1 MKFRFED
8 IIEITDKN
16 TFDQINEYSEKLIT
30 FATENGYL
38 TQQNADNDY
47 TKELG
52 RIGVLLADYESI
64 NYDFKV
70 LKVKNPLLVTIEKEM
85 RKQELTQ
92 RKTAELLEIKENTF
106 SQILSGKRNI
116 TMKLAK
122 KLHTIFNIDAGLII
136 ENA

>member
-1 MKFRFED
+1 MELQYKNLT
-8 IIEITDKN
+8 EITDLK
-16 TFDQINEYSEKLIT
+16 TFDEVNGYLEELIN

-38 TQQNADNDY
+38 AEPNAENEY
-47 TKELG
+47 TKEIS
-52 RIGVLLADYESI
+52 RIGVMLADYESL
-64 NYDFKV
+64 NSDFQV
-70 LKVKNPLLVTIEKEM
+70 LKVKNPLLITIEKEM

-122 KLHTIFNIDAGLII
+122 KLHTIFNIDADLIL

>member
-1 MKFRFED
+1 MKLQFKNLT
-8 IIEITDKN
+8 EITDQK
-16 TFDQINEYSEKLIT
+16 TFDEVSKYMEELLA
-30 FATENGYL
+30 FATSSGKLADPNAEN
-38 TQQNADNDY
+38 QY
-47 TKELG
+47 TKELS
-52 RIGVLLADYESI
+52 RIGVMLADYESLHT
-64 NYDFKV
+64 DFKV

-122 KLHTIFNIDAGLII
+122 KLHTIFNIDADLIL